1 MQEQR
6 VAVVLSELGV
16 IVEGA
21 AQSRRGCGSCLQ
33 ESDIY
38 LADNE
43 KYAKTTADRKIEN

>member
-16 IVEGA
+16 IA
-21 AQSRRGCGSCLQ
+21 AQSRHGCGSCFQ

-43 KYAKTTADRKIEN
+43 KHAKTTADRKIEI